1 MDKAPLHCAYDN
13 KWKGNPTDEIIS
25 QRDADHEYYTA
36 KIREIEQ
43 SINKSWIEWIDENAS
58 LEEFK
63 DGKRWR
69 KEGMLI
75 DWDDWQ
81 QLKKEMGVD

>member
-13 KWKGNPTDEIIS
+13 KWKGDPTDEIIS

-36 KIREIEQ
+36 KIRKIFERM
-43 SINKSWIEWIDENAS
+43 DEFCPHI
-58 LEEFK
+58 LTQIM
-63 DGKRWR
+63 DGAETKKR
-69 KEGMLI
+69 ECGVC
-75 DWDDWQ
+75 WQ